1 MVLQRMQPIFA
12 YNLYAKIVSMIETT
26 NLFDGFATNATYFR
40 VQFVRKDSD
49 KMNLSKKYLQ
59 KNAKKLAQ
67 IPCILFHS
75 IKYLYIFAVVLTN
88 SLYERH

>member
-59 KNAKKLAQ
+59 KKREKTRTNTLYSFSFYKIFIYLCSRFNKL
-67 IPCILFHS
+67 F
-75 IKYLYIFAVVLTN
+75 V
-88 SLYERH
+88 